1 MVVNINTNAPRT
13 KKFWCHYVGSDG
25 NTPKRRCI
33 ELADLGSLMPYI
45 GDTLHCATP
54 LWYEKEDEYY
64 YIYAQ
69 LSDKVAVNIINANLW
84 DESVKES
91 NRTDEEIDAYWK
103 AWQEERQRQG
113 EDDGKAEEYAKAWK
127 EKRDNYK
134 ARIAFMVQKFK
145 DYDSYLLSKANW
157 IANCTIRAYEEVH
170 SPILSTLQALRK
182 AFVAQREEKERKRKE
197 AERKRREEEERR
209 EAEEKAK
216 EYDRLTNEAEKFKA
230 GEPISGYD
238 VVELCRRYG
247 IKVHLRTVHN
257 LQQVIVDING
267 KEERCTYRR
276 GHGRKPVLDG
286 CYITAE
292 KLYDYLQTNKIY

>member
-25 NTPKRRCI
+25 KSSKRRCI
-33 ELADLGSLMPYI
+33 ELGDLGSLIPYV
-45 GDTLHCATP
+45 GDTQHCATP

-69 LSDKVAVNIINANLW
+69 LSDKVAVDIYCAGLWCAVVDAANQ
-84 DESVKES
+84 
-91 NRTDEEIDAYWK
+91 TDEEIDAYWT
-103 AWQEERQRQG
+103 ARV
-113 EDDGKAEEYAKAWK
+113 EDETDWVYNRKAEEYAKSDK
-127 EKRDNYK
+127 ELRDTQK
-134 ARIAFMVQKFK
+134 ARILSKVQRLK
-145 DYDSYLLSKANW
+145 DYDTYLLTSATW
-157 IANCTIRAYEEVH
+157 ITNSTIRAYEEVH

-182 AFVAQREEKERKRKE
+182 AFVAQREEEERKHKE
-197 AERKRREEEERR
+197 AERKRCEEEERK

-238 VVELCRRYG
+238 VVELCRRYD
-247 IKVHLRTVHN
+247 IQIHLRTVHN
-257 LQQVIVDING
+257 LQQVILYISG
-267 KEERCTYRR
+267 KEERCIYRR
-276 GHGRKPVLDG
+276 VHGRKPVLDG